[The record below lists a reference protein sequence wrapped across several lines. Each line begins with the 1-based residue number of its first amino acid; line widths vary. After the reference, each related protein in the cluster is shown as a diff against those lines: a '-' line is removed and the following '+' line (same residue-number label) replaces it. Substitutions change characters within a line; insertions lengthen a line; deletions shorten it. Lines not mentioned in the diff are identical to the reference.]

1 LIHHHRKE
9 GNLDEF
15 VPILSTGKIFLQL
28 GKEEE
33 EREEKSGKKEQKHDA
48 QKCLPRTLDRSH
60 PSCSEALARMAGPF
74 QSW

>member
-1 LIHHHRKE
+1 MSSFQYCRLAR
-9 GNLDEF
+9 
-15 VPILSTGKIFLQL
+15 SSQL

-48 QKCLPRTLDRSH
+48 QKCLPRTLNRSH
-60 PSCSEALARMAGPF
+60 PSFPEALARMAGPF

>member
-1 LIHHHRKE
+1 MSSYLCFCR
-9 GNLDEF
+9 
-15 VPILSTGKIFLQL
+15 PARSSQL

-33 EREEKSGKKEQKHDA
+33 EEEEKSGKKEQKHDA

>member
-15 VPILSTGKIFLQL
+15 VPILSTGKIFTI
-28 GKEEE
+28 GK
-33 EREEKSGKKEQKHDA
+33 RRRRKRRKSGKKEQKHDA
-48 QKCLPRTLDRSH
+48 QKCLPRTLNRSH